1 MRIRKPVLNFAIDS
15 VSFFAFVLLITTG
28 VLMRYLLP
36 PGSGRISTIWG
47 WNRHEWGDIHFW
59 IAIIFFSILALHLI
73 LHWDW
78 VVCRVRGRQCEDTQA
93 RFRVLLAV
101 IAIITLLALALSP
114 LLSPVE
120 QDPNFVPR
128 RGHFGKSR
136 PVTLPQTDQDKT
148 VLIWVKSRFEK
159 YLS

>member
-1 MRIRKPVLNFAIDS
+1 MSIRKPTLNFIIDS

-47 WNRHEWGDIHFW
+47 WNRHDWGDIHFW
-59 IAIIFFSILALHLI
+59 IAVIFLSILALHLI

-78 VVCRVRGRQCEDTQA
+78 VVCRIRGRKCEDSQA

-101 IAIITLLALALSP
+101 VAILTLIALALSP

-120 QDPNFVPR
+120 QNPDLVPR
-128 RGHFGKSR
+128 RGRFRQSGS
-136 PVTLPQTDQDKT
+136 TLSPKPDQNRIDLK
-148 VLIWVKSRFEK
+148 WNNGRFVS
-159 YLS
+159 LT

>member
-1 MRIRKPVLNFAIDS
+1 MRIRKPALNFIIDS

-47 WNRHEWGDIHFW
+47 WNRHDWGDIHFW
-59 IAIIFFSILALHLI
+59 IAVIFLSILALHLI

-78 VVCRVRGRQCEDTQA
+78 VICRIRGRKCEDSQA

-101 IAIITLLALALSP
+101 IAIIALLALALSP

-120 QDPNFVPR
+120 QNPNFVPR
-128 RGHFGKSR
+128 RGRFGQSR
-136 PVTLPQTDQDKT
+136 PVTLPHIDRGKN
-148 VLIWVKSRFEK
+148 VLIWEKGRFK
-159 YLS
+159 NVT

>member
-1 MRIRKPVLNFAIDS
+1 MRIRKPALNFIIDS

-47 WNRHEWGDIHFW
+47 WNRHDWGDIHFW
-59 IAIIFFSILALHLI
+59 IAVIFLSILALHLI

-78 VVCRVRGRQCEDTQA
+78 VVCRIKGRQCEDSQA
-93 RFRVLLAV
+93 RFRVLMAV
-101 IAIITLLALALSP
+101 IAIVALLALALSP

-120 QDPNFVPR
+120 ENPNSAPR
-128 RGHFGKSR
+128 RGRFGH
-136 PVTLPQTDQDKT
+136 LQTINPPHPDQSIILLRWEKD
-148 VLIWVKSRFEK
+148 RFTS
-159 YLS
+159 LT